1 MQRKKIGIMGGTF
14 NPIHMGHL
22 LLAEQAKE
30 SFCLDQVLFIPSGC
44 PYMKDQ
50 REVADKYMR
59 LEMARLAIA
68 DNPAF
73 QLSAMEVEREG
84 DSYTFETLAA
94 LREKEAEA
102 DFYFIAGADSIF
114 DMERWKNP
122 EAVFGYCTI
131 LAAVREGED
140 SLKLEKGI
148 SRLRIQYNACVKQI
162 PMKEIGISSTDIR
175 NRLKRGM
182 SVRYMVPDPVI
193 SYIEKNHLYGL

>member
-122 EAVFGYCTI
+122 EAVLDTVPYWLLSG
-131 LAAVREGED
+131 
-140 SLKLEKGI
+140 
-148 SRLRIQYNACVKQI
+148 
-162 PMKEIGISSTDIR
+162 KERTA
-175 NRLKRGM
+175 
-182 SVRYMVPDPVI
+182 
-193 SYIEKNHLYGL
+193 